1 MEPVSSRPVSP
12 ITLLGGVMGK
22 DKSILEKITDTVKD
36 VAKTA
41 SEAASQALR
50 ADEPGLKADER
61 AAAYMPLAG
70 DGIVSDPLMVPP
82 VGATRPR
89 RKKRAAQKR
98 AAKKAGKKTAAKKV
112 AK

>member
-12 ITLLGGVMGK
+12 ITLLGGVTGK

-41 SEAASQALR
+41 SEAASRALR

-61 AAAYMPLAG
+61 AAAYMPLVG
-70 DGIVSDPLMVPP
+70 EGMVSDPLMVPP
-82 VGATRPR
+82 AAAVRPR
-89 RKKRAAQKR
+89 RKQPGLPKRA
-98 AAKKAGKKTAAKKV
+98 
-112 AK
+112 